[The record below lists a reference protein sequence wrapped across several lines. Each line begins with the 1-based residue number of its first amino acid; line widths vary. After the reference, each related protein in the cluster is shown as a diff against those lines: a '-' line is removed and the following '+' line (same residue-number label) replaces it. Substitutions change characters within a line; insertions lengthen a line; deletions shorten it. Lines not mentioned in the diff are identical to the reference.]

1 MKSKNKNQ
9 WTDESVKQFARV
21 YCMGRTGSY
30 GKVRKIEDK
39 LRIFKEKNNIQESDE
54 QPQPTP
60 HEQVKLAK
68 ALLKSHGY
76 FTDNLWSVDDV
87 QDLFECDDDTA
98 QEVLYD
104 ALTNEN
110 VMSNVWISIDI
121 VAKEFHELTPK
132 K

>member
-1 MKSKNKNQ
+1 MGSKNKNQ
-9 WTDESVKQFARV
+9 WTDESVKQFARI
-21 YCMGRTGSY
+21 YCMGKLGAY
-30 GKVRKIEDK
+30 KKAKKIEDK
-39 LRIFKEKNNIQESDE
+39 LAIFKEKNGICDCDADDNQ
-54 QPQPTP
+54 TP

-76 FTDNLWSVDDV
+76 FVDNLWSVDDV
-87 QDLFECDDDTA
+87 QGMFDCDDDTA

-110 VMSNVWISIDI
+110 VMSNVWISIEI
-121 VAKEFHELTPK
+121 CGKEFHELTPK